1 MTSGEALSNPP
12 KLSAIQ
18 RLKLIRTLNGLPGP
32 QFGELA
38 FSLNPPPGIIPPDIA
53 AQGNRTS
60 VLLQWAEGTGGPG
73 LAVVQELLN
82 EILGEP
88 NPVAS
93 NSPNNGPLFLAPRR
107 NPFFTGREDVLAQ
120 IHQAMAAGEP
130 AALSGLGGVGKTQTA
145 AEYAHR
151 YRGQYNAVLWV
162 RAETVDELMSG
173 LTALAQDLGLALSQE
188 ADQAVVVQAVRG
200 WLSKNT
206 GWLLVLDNADHLELV
221 RDWLALCDRGHI
233 LLTTRASETR
243 PLAVCVPVLKMP
255 PQEGALF
262 LLRRSGRVGKE
273 GAWEEATEADQALV
287 LALCAQMDGLP
298 LALDQAGAY
307 ILETPSN
314 LKEYLRLYE
323 TAGPQLL
330 AQRGDNALD
339 HSSVTITFGLAV
351 QVASQRLPAV
361 AALLNLCAFLAPDGI
376 PEEVFKDGAAFEEPL
391 QSALA
396 EPLEY
401 MALLREAGRFSL
413 VVRDVE
419 EQTFSVH
426 RLVQEVIRD
435 GLDEAAQESLIRQLL
450 EAMNGGFPDPEFAN
464 WLVCDRLLPH
474 ALALVGWQQR
484 FAIETESTGR
494 LLHQIASYLDDR
506 GRYSEAKPLLQGAL
520 TMRKRLLGNEHADV
534 ATSLNNL
541 ALLYDNQGRY
551 SEAEPLYQDALAM
564 RKRLLG
570 DEHPD
575 VAQSLSNLAL
585 LYDNQGRYSEAEP
598 LLQDALAMRKRLLG
612 DEHPDVATSLNNLAL
627 LYDNQGRYSEA
638 EPLLQD
644 ALAMKKRLLGDEHPA
659 VARSLNNLAS
669 LYKNQGRYSEAE
681 PLLQDAL
688 AMYKRLLGDEHPAV
702 ARSLNNLASLYKNQG
717 RYSEAEPLYQD
728 ALAMYKRLLDD
739 EHPDIARSLNNLAG
753 LYKNQG
759 RYSEA
764 KPLYQDALAMYKR
777 LLGDEHPAVALSLN
791 NLAGLY
797 DNQGRYGEAE
807 PLYQDALAMFKRLL
821 GNEHPYTKTVQ
832 RNLGRLQQR
841 QSS

>member
-1 MTSGEALSNPP
+1 MTSGEASQPP

-18 RLKLIRTLNGLPGP
+18 RLNLIRTLNGLPGS

-38 FSLNPPPGIIPPDIA
+38 FSLSPPPGIIPPDIA

-60 VLLQWAEGTGGPG
+60 ILLQWAEGTGGPG
-73 LAVVQELLN
+73 LAVVQELLS

-93 NSPNNGPLFLAPRR
+93 NLSNAGPLFLAPRR
-107 NPFFTGREDVLAQ
+107 NPFFTGREEVLGQ

-151 YRGQYNAVLWV
+151 YRGQYSAVLWV
-162 RAETVDELMSG
+162 RAETQDELVSG

-188 ADQAVVVQAVRG
+188 ADQAVVVQLVKG
-200 WLSKNT
+200 WLSKNA

-221 RDWLALCDRGHI
+221 RDWLALCDQGHI

-243 PLAVCVPVLKMP
+243 PLAVCVAVLKMP

-273 GAWEEATEADQALV
+273 GTWQEATEADQTLA

-307 ILETPSN
+307 ILETPSS
-314 LKEYLRLYE
+314 LKEYLRLYK

-339 HSSVTITFGLAV
+339 HPSVTITFGLAV

-361 AALLNLCAFLAPDGI
+361 AVLLNLCAFLAPDGI
-376 PEEVFKDGAAFEEPL
+376 PEEVFKDNAAAFEEPL

-413 VVRDVE
+413 VVRDGE

-435 GLDEAAQESLIRQLL
+435 GLDEAAQEAIVRQLL
-450 EAMNGGFPDPEFAN
+450 EAMSRVFPEVEFAN

-474 ALALVGWQQR
+474 ALALVSWQQR

-494 LLHQIASYLDDR
+494 LFNKIAIYLSER
-506 GRYSEAKPLLQGAL
+506 GRYSGAEPLYQDAL
-520 TMRKRLLGNEHADV
+520 AMRKRLLGDEHPAVATSLNNLAMLYDNQGRYGEAEPLYQDALAMRKRLLGDEHPAV

-551 SEAEPLYQDALAM
+551 REAEPLYQDALAM

-575 VAQSLSNLAL
+575 IALSLNNLAMVYYNQRCYGKAEPLFRDALAMKKRL
-585 LYDNQGRYSEAEP
+585 LGDEHPAIALSLNNLAMFYENQGRYGEAEP
-598 LLQDALAMRKRLLG
+598 LFQNALAMRKRLLGDEHPAIALSLNNLAALCYNQGRYGEAEPLFQDALAMRKRLLG
-612 DEHPDVATSLNNLAL
+612 DEHPAVATSLNNLAM
-627 LYDNQGRYSEA
+627 LYDKQGRYSEA
-638 EPLLQD
+638 ELLYQD
-644 ALAMKKRLLGDEHPA
+644 ALAMCKRLLGDEHP
-659 VARSLNNLAS
+659 
-669 LYKNQGRYSEAE
+669 
-681 PLLQDAL
+681 D
-688 AMYKRLLGDEHPAV
+688 
-702 ARSLNNLASLYKNQG
+702 
-717 RYSEAEPLYQD
+717 
-728 ALAMYKRLLDD
+728 
-739 EHPDIARSLNNLAG
+739 
-753 LYKNQG
+753 
-759 RYSEA
+759 
-764 KPLYQDALAMYKR
+764 
-777 LLGDEHPAVALSLN
+777 
-791 NLAGLY
+791 
-797 DNQGRYGEAE
+797 
-807 PLYQDALAMFKRLL
+807 
-821 GNEHPYTKTVQ
+821 TKTVQ
-832 RNLGRLQQR
+832 QNLEILRQR
-841 QSS
+841 QGA

>member
-1 MTSGEALSNPP
+1 MTSGEAPSNPP

-18 RLKLIRTLNGLPGP
+18 RLKLIRTLNGLPGT

-60 VLLQWAEGTGGPG
+60 ILLQWAEGTGGPG
-73 LAVVQELLN
+73 LAVVQEVLSL
-82 EILGEP
+82 ILREP

-107 NPFFTGREDVLAQ
+107 NPFFTGREAVLGQ
-120 IHQAMAAGEP
+120 IHQAMAAGET

-151 YRGQYNAVLWV
+151 YLGHYSNVLWV
-162 RAETVDELMSG
+162 RAETQDELTSG
-173 LTALAQDLGLALSQE
+173 LTALAQDLGLKPSQE
-188 ADQAVVVQAVRG
+188 ADQAVVVQAVKG
-200 WLSKNT
+200 WLSQNA

-221 RDWLALCDRGHI
+221 RDWLALGNQGHI

-255 PQEGALF
+255 LQEGALF

-273 GAWEEATEADQALV
+273 GTWEEATEADQALA

-307 ILETPSN
+307 ILETPSS

-339 HSSVTITFGLAV
+339 HPSVTITFGLAV
-351 QVASQRLPAV
+351 PVASQRLPAV

-376 PEEVFKDGAAFEEPL
+376 PEEVFKDGAAAFEEPL
-391 QSALA
+391 QSALV

-413 VVRDVE
+413 VVRDVQ

-435 GLDEAAQESLIRQLL
+435 GLDEAAQESLVRQLL
-450 EAMNGGFPDPEFAN
+450 EAMNGVFPKPEFAN

-474 ALALVGWQQR
+474 ALALVGWQQH

-494 LLHQIASYLDDR
+494 LLNNIAFYLNDR
-506 GRYSEAKPLLQGAL
+506 GRYSEAEPLYQAALAMRKWLLGDEHPNVAESLNNLAVLYDNQGRYSKAKPLYQEAL
-520 TMRKRLLGNEHADV
+520 VMRKRLLGDEHPNV
-534 ATSLNNL
+534 AESLNNL
-541 ALLYDNQGRY
+541 AVLYDNQGRY
-551 SEAEPLYQDALAM
+551 SEAEPLYQKALVM

-575 VAQSLSNLAL
+575 VAESLNNLAG
-585 LYDNQGRYSEAEP
+585 LYKSQRRYSEAKP
-598 LLQDALAMRKRLLG
+598 LYQAALAMRKRLLG
-612 DEHPDVATSLNNLAL
+612 NEHPNVASSLDSLAG
-627 LYDNQGRYSEA
+627 LYKSQRRYSEA
-638 EPLLQD
+638 EPLYQA
-644 ALAMKKRLLGDEHPA
+644 ALAMQKRLLGNEHPS
-659 VARSLNNLAS
+659 VASSLNNLAT
-669 LYKNQGRYSEAE
+669 L
-681 PLLQDAL
+681 
-688 AMYKRLLGDEHPAV
+688 H
-702 ARSLNNLASLYKNQG
+702 KNQG
-717 RYSEAEPLYQD
+717 RYSEAEPLYQA
-728 ALAMYKRLLDD
+728 ALAMRKRLLGN
-739 EHPDIARSLNNLAG
+739 EHPNVASSLNSLAG
-753 LYKNQG
+753 LYDSQG

-764 KPLYQDALAMYKR
+764 EPLYQAALAMSKR
-777 LLGDEHPAVALSLN
+777 LLGDEHPNTRAVQQ
-791 NLAGLY
+791 NL
-797 DNQGRYGEAE
+797 E
-807 PLYQDALAMFKRLL
+807 
-821 GNEHPYTKTVQ
+821 V
-832 RNLGRLQQR
+832 LQQR
-841 QSS
+841 QGFCAL